1 MQGSNPGLLHWHVDS
16 EPPGNTGL
24 LCGKLQRHCTCPKA
38 PLGGAFKVSMPNCFS
53 PAGLFVTLWNVTHHA
68 PLSIGFSRLECW
80 NGLSFPSPGDFPDPG
95 IKPHLL
101 CLLHWQTGSLPLVPP
116 GKPKIK
122 FMGADKSNSIPRQP
136 EAENAGPQGP
146 WLQRKWL
153 IRASR
158 PAGKNRIP
166 GRGSEAPGLLTAVTT
181 LLIMG

>member
-1 MQGSNPGLLHWHVDS
+1 MGCHSLLQGIFPNQGSNPGLLHWHVDS

-95 IKPHLL
+95 IKPPSPMSPALADRFFTTSATWEAHSKSAVRRNLTMDTTSGITHCVCKEKLL
-101 CLLHWQTGSLPLVPP
+101 
-116 GKPKIK
+116 
-122 FMGADKSNSIPRQP
+122 R
-136 EAENAGPQGP
+136 
-146 WLQRKWL
+146 
-153 IRASR
+153 
-158 PAGKNRIP
+158 
-166 GRGSEAPGLLTAVTT
+166 
-181 LLIMG
+181 

>member
-1 MQGSNPGLLHWHVDS
+1 MCAKLLQSFPTLFNPMDLSPQVPLSMGFSRQEYWSGLPFPPPGDPTQGSNP
-16 EPPGNTGL
+16 
-24 LCGKLQRHCTCPKA
+24 
-38 PLGGAFKVSMPNCFS
+38 
-53 PAGLFVTLWNVTHHA
+53 
-68 PLSIGFSRLECW
+68 RLE
-80 NGLSFPSPGDFPDPG
+80 
-95 IKPHLL
+95 

-136 EAENAGPQGP
+136 EAENAGPKGP